1 MTDSPSPALPMH
13 KSLGWRV
20 ARVLLLAVCG
30 LAVGTA
36 TIGCAWWQE
45 EPTKPRT
52 VKEWMDMPRVE
63 P

>member
-1 MTDSPSPALPMH
+1 MAESLYPRSPKH
-13 KSLGWRV
+13 RSLGWRV
-20 ARVLLLAVCG
+20 ASVLILAACG

-36 TIGCAWWQE
+36 TIGCAWWQQ
-45 EPTKPRT
+45 EPKQPQT